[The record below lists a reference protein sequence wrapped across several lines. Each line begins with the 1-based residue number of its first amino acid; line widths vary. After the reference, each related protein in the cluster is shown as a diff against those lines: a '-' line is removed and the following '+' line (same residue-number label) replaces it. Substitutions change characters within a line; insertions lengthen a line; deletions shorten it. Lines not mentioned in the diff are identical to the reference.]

1 MREVG
6 AQADQPPAT
15 PRDILLKEGEEGHG
29 SDATT
34 KASNGVSQSVS
45 PWPCKQFQSF
55 GDDWNI
61 WIYLFSQYLIIFV
74 LTHFQWS
81 LRIIFRQ

>member
-1 MREVG
+1 MG
-6 AQADQPPAT
+6 AT

-45 PWPCKQFQSF
+45 P
-55 GDDWNI
+55 
-61 WIYLFSQYLIIFV
+61 
-74 LTHFQWS
+74 
-81 LRIIFRQ
+81 